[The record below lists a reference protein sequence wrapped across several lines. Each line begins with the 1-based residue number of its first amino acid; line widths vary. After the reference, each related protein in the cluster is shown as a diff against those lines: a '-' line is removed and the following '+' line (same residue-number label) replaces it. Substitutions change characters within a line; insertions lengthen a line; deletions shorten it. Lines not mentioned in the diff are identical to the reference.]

1 MHNMLTIARR
11 EVRAYFDSPVAY
23 IVLVAF
29 LLVSGWMFFSALFL
43 IGRADLRPFFAPAP
57 FSPSM
62 LLVILVPA
70 VTMKQIAEE
79 RKSGTIELLTTMPLR
94 DAEVIGGKFLA
105 ALTLLSAA
113 LFITLGYAFTVSS
126 LGPLDW
132 GATLAGYVGLFL
144 FAASLV
150 AIGVLCS
157 TVTDNQ
163 IVAFIIGFIVCAA
176 LYLVYWL
183 QFFLPSAIAPLVD
196 YVSTSSH
203 LANLARGVIDTRD
216 VVYYLSLTFG
226 ALVLA
231 TRSLSRLHA

>member
-1 MHNMLTIARR
+1 MRNMMAIARR
-11 EVRAYFDSPVAY
+11 EVRFYFDSPVAY

-43 IGRADLRPFFAPAP
+43 IGRADLRPLFAPAP

-70 VTMKQIAEE
+70 VTMRQIAEE
-79 RKSGTIELLTTMPLR
+79 RKNGTIELLTTMPLR

-105 ALTLLSAA
+105 ALTLLGAA
-113 LFITLGYAFTVSS
+113 LFITLGYAFTVSA

-132 GATLAGYVGLFL
+132 GATLSGYVGLFL
-144 FAASLV
+144 FTAALA
-150 AIGVLCS
+150 AIGVFCS
-157 TVTDNQ
+157 AATDNQ

-216 VVYYLSLTFG
+216 VLYYLSLTFG